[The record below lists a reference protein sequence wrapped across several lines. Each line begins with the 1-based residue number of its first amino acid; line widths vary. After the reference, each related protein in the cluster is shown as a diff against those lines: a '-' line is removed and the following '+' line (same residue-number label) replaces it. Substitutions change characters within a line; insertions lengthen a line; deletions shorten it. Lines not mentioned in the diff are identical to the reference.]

1 MELALHFDVVDMD
14 RRDFLKKSC
23 TFCLAAGAG
32 YMLGSF
38 SSCASIPVF
47 ETALDGHVVRV
58 PRSLFAEGDTHV
70 IRVAEME
77 FDIGLKRE
85 QNGTFTAALLRCT
98 HASNPLTYTGSGYV
112 CSLHGSAF
120 DAEGNITRGPARNPL
135 QQLPAK
141 VSGSEIVIFVD

>member
-1 MELALHFDVVDMD
+1 MD

-23 TFCLAAGAG
+23 TFCLAVGAG
-32 YMLGSF
+32 YVTGLF
-38 SSCASIPVF
+38 SSCASIRVF
-47 ETALDGHVVRV
+47 ETSLQGREVRV
-58 PRSLFAEGDTHV
+58 PTSLFGDVDTHI

-85 QNGTFTAALLRCT
+85 PNGTFTALLLRCT
-98 HASNPLTYTGSGYV
+98 HASNQLTYTGNGYV
-112 CSLHGSAF
+112 CSLHGSTF
-120 DAEGNITRGPARNPL
+120 DGDGGVTHGPARNPL